1 MIYQEFLAAALA
13 IDPFAEV
20 YERDGT
26 LSIDTNWMEV
36 GDPDV
41 PLVYGGEVIGGRS

>member
-1 MIYQEFLAAALA
+1 MAMTFEGFLELVYL

-26 LSIDTNWMEV
+26 LSIDTNWIDV
-36 GDPDV
+36 GDPEV
-41 PLVYGGEVIGGRS
+41 PMGYAGTK